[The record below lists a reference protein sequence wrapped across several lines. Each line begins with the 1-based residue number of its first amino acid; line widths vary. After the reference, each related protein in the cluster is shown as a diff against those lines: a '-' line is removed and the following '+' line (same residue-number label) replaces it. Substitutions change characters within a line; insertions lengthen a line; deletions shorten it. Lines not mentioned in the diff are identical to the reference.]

1 MQLRRA
7 SGELAVLQQCY
18 LICVCVCVC
27 SQRGCQTRAVHSID
41 SKIQTSST
49 TETCTQTEPWDQRT
63 EEILYSPDDP
73 EPPGLLDFLLRVE
86 QVLIRE
92 LTKNSRSHAFDGFQ
106 VNWSGES
113 KQVSVISA

>member
-1 MQLRRA
+1 MLPD
-7 SGELAVLQQCY
+7 L
-18 LICVCVCVC
+18 CVCVC